1 MADTFQLQVV
11 SPEKMLVDEQVTE
24 AQIPCFEGYI
34 GVLPGHAA
42 LMSELKAEGALTY
55 RVGGQEKSLTV
66 RGGFVEVRDDRC
78 RVLADDAR

>member
-24 AQIPCFEGYI
+24 AQIPCLEGYI

-42 LMSELKAEGALTY
+42 LMSELKAEGVLSY
-55 RVGGQEKSLTV
+55 KLGSQEKSLTV
-66 RGGFVEVRDDRC
+66 LGGFVEVRDNRC